1 MKLNKVIKLSDAFA
15 TEVNVLRDYSYR
27 DPEGNIEKVRGY
39 LPNKSSRDILKSVL
53 LSCSESTDKK
63 LHLIISSYGTG
74 KSYLL
79 LLLANLLANNKI
91 ETSFIDK
98 IRDKEDYYKD
108 GFSSTLDNHINN
120 SRPML
125 MVIPEYGD
133 LDFNHSLL
141 EGLKFALRKNDIDY
155 VPKTNYEEAVKT
167 IDHWK
172 EKSPQNYEQL
182 KNLITGS
189 TYEHFIEQLNSYE
202 PSTYLEFKK
211 IYQEINGSPFSDS
224 HTSAF
229 PIFADT
235 AKAIRKHGYRGIA
248 IIYDEFGEMLG
259 KLINSSASATGLSIQ
274 QFIEDIKDKKDNCN
288 ILFIS
293 ASHQDPSSLRA
304 SKEKDLN
311 KVIGR
316 FERHQLMVS
325 EAEGEEVMGAI
336 FIKENPSE
344 FSKINKHLL
353 FKENL
358 ETIKEFNL
366 YPNKDKGWV
375 ESKVLQNLYPMHPL
389 TSYILPRLSAEFA
402 QNTRSMF
409 NFLSPVETKDGA
421 FRKYLEIKEVYEQN
435 KLNLFTPDL
444 LLDFFLKNIREDKG
458 GMVQTYYE
466 AYQESL
472 GKVKDVYHQQIMK
485 NLFLLYILKN
495 SLIQPNKETLFWAM
509 NWENSRKREFNN
521 LLHDLVTTHELLE
534 LNPTNKNYEFPDFGS
549 APLSKI
555 TNEEER
561 KLDNLSLS
569 QCMNIWKDIHE
580 NENFILRDQ
589 NNKFG
594 CNRSLNTESVNDI
607 GDLIFNLNEL
617 EGYYNSTTKYLGNGY
632 LFYLIGN
639 SEDEIEELKRNILKK
654 SSLAPYIIFGSPVNL
669 LQFDSLIEETLRYK
683 AIENTSKRSDIIQN
697 PTRLTRIQNQLQNAL
712 SDLQVKIK
720 DLYEPSNWKWNYQQ
734 ESGIELKSKPKFS
747 QWIGSKMDLLFSETP
762 VIKDDALWF
771 MVGNRGA
778 KDRKQ
783 ALDLLLNAD
792 KDRIILRDDNDNA
805 AHKRIIRNFFT
816 NVGLTS
822 DKRREKNIQYGEI
835 KMPDQDSQLFK
846 AWKLIEIKLKSGL
859 YVNPID
865 IIKSLLRAPYGF
877 SENII
882 KLLLAAYIRYDIER
896 ITISDSKR
904 KNVQNPSIE
913 LVDLLI
919 KKPKDFLIRKI
930 EISAPELRYLN
941 QLKSLFDKQNV
952 NTWMDVSQ
960 KFIGINQF
968 LTSLTKTLIKNSGN
982 IQLQKFYDSLD
993 VLKTE
998 HQIKGADK
1006 GRISQQYF
1014 QENLPSLLFN
1024 EGSELIEDP
1033 AKVDE
1038 LIKKLDDFKK
1048 YPGEK
1053 EAELK
1058 TEIIRELAKQVF
1070 ETTIVTKVEITQ
1082 VVSKWFKSLPAPNQ
1096 SGKFENDIIKT
1107 WLSEIKNN
1115 FTNDQF
1121 ELYLV
1126 KLNEKPLKDWTDIS
1140 YEKFHLIDRFKG
1152 YKKQI
1157 EEYTKS
1163 PLEVFQIIAREALEK
1178 SATECDSVA
1187 AFDLFMK
1194 DWWNSLSPI
1203 KQTEQYTDET
1213 NLLVSQILY
1222 PSAAKTRYLETIPQ
1236 AWEKIEYL
1244 PNHISSQWES
1254 WTNNDAAVVGKNY
1267 RKCIDEIIQ
1276 WKPPVEEKLVFV
1288 ALGNLYVDNSKIND
1302 VVSLYVEVKKWF
1314 DLLPERT
1321 KNANW
1326 DKIEVNISKLIV
1338 CLDEESTFETFI
1350 FEESPALFKL
1360 DLFKEWNETVLN
1372 TYIFKF
1378 TELKEI
1384 LEGYKRPLY
1393 ELIEVYE
1400 EKTKNK
1406 SLSEESFCY
1415 NLYTDIKESEAYKNK
1430 IDSALFSDSV
1440 STIIYETA
1448 QKTVN
1453 DFNLNN
1459 IIPLISEELKIDS
1472 NSNLWT
1478 DKEQKTFVTSLK
1490 KGVSNLIKW
1499 KFPEAEKLKRAKTK
1513 VKEEIFILQEE
1524 LELNETQM
1532 RKVLNDII
1540 EGK

>member
-15 TEVNVLRDYSYR
+15 TEVNVLRDHSYR
-27 DPEGNIEKVRGY
+27 DPEGNIEKLRGY

-79 LLLANLLANNKI
+79 LILANLLTNNKI

-98 IRDKEDYYKD
+98 ITDKEDYYRD
-108 GFSSTLDNHINN
+108 GLSATLNSHINN
-120 SRPML
+120 SGPML

-141 EGLKFALRKNDIDY
+141 EGLKFALRKNNIDY

-167 IDHWK
+167 INHWK

-182 KNLITGS
+182 KNLIKGS

-235 AKAIRKHGYRGIA
+235 AKAIRKHGYRGIT

-336 FIKENPSE
+336 FIKENSSE

-366 YPNKDKGWV
+366 YPNKNKEWV

-421 FRKYLEIKEVYEQN
+421 FRKYLEVKEVYEQD

-458 GMVQTYYE
+458 GMVQTYFE
-466 AYQESL
+466 AYQESF
-472 GKVKDVYHQQIMK
+472 GKVKDIYHQQIMK

-509 NWENSRKREFNN
+509 NWENSRKSEFKN

-561 KLDNLSLS
+561 ELDNLSLL

-607 GDLIFNLNEL
+607 DDLIFSLNEL

-639 SEDEIEELKRNILKK
+639 SEDEIEDLKRNILKK

-669 LQFDSLIEETLRYK
+669 LQFDSLIEETLHYK

-697 PTRLTRIQNQLQNAL
+697 PTRSTRIQNQLQNAL

-734 ESGIELKSKPKFS
+734 DSGIELKSKPKFS

-771 MVGNRGA
+771 IVGNRGA

-846 AWKLIEIKLKSGL
+846 AWKLIEIKFKSGL
-859 YVNPID
+859 YINPID
-865 IIKSLLRAPYGF
+865 IIKPLLCEPYGL

-882 KLLLAAYIRYDIER
+882 KLLLTAYIRYDIER

-904 KNVQNPSIE
+904 KNVQNLSIE
-913 LVDLLI
+913 LIDLLI
-919 KKPKDFLIRKI
+919 NKPKDFLIRKI
-930 EISAPELRYLN
+930 EISGPELRYLN
-941 QLKSLFDKQNV
+941 QLKTLFDKQDV

-960 KFIGINQF
+960 KFLGVNQF
-968 LTSLTKTLIKNSGN
+968 LTSLTKALIKDSGN
-982 IQLQKFYDSLD
+982 IYLQKFYESIDT
-993 VLKTE
+993 LKNE
-998 HQIKGADK
+998 YLVKGCDK
-1006 GRISQQYF
+1006 ERLSQQYF
-1014 QENLPSLLFN
+1014 QESLPSLLFN
-1024 EGSELIEDP
+1024 EGREFIEDP
-1033 AKVDE
+1033 TNVYK
-1038 LIKKLDDFKK
+1038 LIEKLDYFKK

-1058 TEIIRELAKQVF
+1058 AEIIREIAKQVF
-1070 ETTIVTKVEITQ
+1070 GKQIVTKNEITQ
-1082 VVSKWFKSLPAPNQ
+1082 VVSEWFKKLPAPNQ
-1096 SGKFENDIIKT
+1096 SGTFENNFIKD
-1107 WLSEIKNN
+1107 WLSQIKNN
-1115 FTNDQF
+1115 YIPDQF

-1126 KLNEKPLKDWTDIS
+1126 KLNAVPLKDWKDIS
-1140 YEKFHLIDRFKG
+1140 YEKHHLISRFQD

-1157 EEYTKS
+1157 EKYTKS
-1163 PLEVFQIIAREALEK
+1163 PLEVFQIIARVALEK
-1178 SATECDSVA
+1178 SATECDSEA
-1187 AFDLFMK
+1187 AFDDFMK
-1194 DWWNSLSPI
+1194 DWWSLLPKI
-1203 KQTEQYTDET
+1203 KQAQQYSPQT
-1213 NLLVSQILY
+1213 NLLVTQILF
-1222 PSAAKTRYLETIPQ
+1222 PSAAKTRYLETVPQ

-1254 WTNNDAAVVGKNY
+1254 WSNNDAVVVGKNY
-1267 RKCIDEIIQ
+1267 RKCIDEIAQ
-1276 WKPPVEEKLVFV
+1276 WKPPVEEKLVFI
-1288 ALGNLYVDNSKIND
+1288 ALGNLYINTNIISD
-1302 VVSLYVEVKKWF
+1302 LVALYVEVKKWF

-1326 DKIEVNISKLIV
+1326 DKTEVNISKLIAS
-1338 CLDEESTFETFI
+1338 LDEESSFDTFI
-1350 FEESPALFKL
+1350 FEESTSLFNL
-1360 DLFKEWNETVLN
+1360 PLFKEWNDTVLGDF
-1372 TYIFKF
+1372 IDKF
-1378 TELKEI
+1378 TDLKNI
-1384 LEGYKRPLY
+1384 LDEYKRPLF
-1393 ELIEVYE
+1393 ELVQIYE
-1400 EKTKNK
+1400 EKNK
-1406 SLSEESFCY
+1406 DKSSNEESFCY
-1415 NLYTDIKESEAYKNK
+1415 KLHNNIQQSDAYKNK
-1430 IDSALFSDSV
+1430 IDGKLLNDSV

-1448 QKTVN
+1448 QKTAT
-1453 DFNLNN
+1453 DFNLSN

-1490 KGVSNLIKW
+1490 KGVNNLIKW
-1499 KFPEAEKLKRAKTK
+1499 KFPEAEKLKKAKIK
-1513 VKEEIFILQEE
+1513 VKQKISKLQEE